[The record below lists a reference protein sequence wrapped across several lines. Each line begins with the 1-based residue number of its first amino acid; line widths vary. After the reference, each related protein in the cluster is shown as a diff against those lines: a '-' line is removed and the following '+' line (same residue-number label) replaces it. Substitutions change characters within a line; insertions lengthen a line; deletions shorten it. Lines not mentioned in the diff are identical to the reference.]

1 MGVSKHK
8 PSNSLSADWYTDDK
22 FLKKEIN
29 QIFLKSWLLIGP
41 EAQIANPGDCLFQS
55 IVDQPIVC
63 VRQEDNSIKTFFNI
77 CRHRAGS
84 FENKKSKNNYLVCKY
99 HGWTYSINGQL
110 KSPRGFNKSEIV
122 SEDLCLKYINTKI
135 WKGLI
140 FINFCDKPTSFG
152 TTFND
157 VGRVLAPYKLE
168 NFVFEK
174 KVSYRIKSNW
184 KVYLDNFLEG
194 LHIPIVHPKLNDVM
208 NYRSYNTKLYKNFSV
223 QSGKLDGSKSP
234 YAQSSNN
241 VAYYFTIYPN
251 ILFNIAPGRFQTNI
265 IEPLD
270 EKECVVH
277 FDYFF
282 DSVCEKEIL
291 RDINFSDEIQKE
303 DILICEGVQ
312 KNLSSIG
319 FEKGIISDKYEIGV
333 KHFQDYIRNST
344 S

>member
-1 MGVSKHK
+1 MGVSKNK
-8 PSNSLSADWYTDDK
+8 PINSLSSDWYTDDR

-29 QIFLKSWLLIGP
+29 KIFFKSWLLIGP
-41 EAQIANPGDCLFQS
+41 EASIPNHGDCLFQS

-84 FENKKSKNNYLVCKY
+84 FKTMKSNNNYLVCNY
-99 HGWTYSINGQL
+99 HGWTYSINGKL
-110 KSPRGFNKSEIV
+110 KSPRGFYKSKISLKE
-122 SEDLCLKYINTKI
+122 LCLKNINTKV

-140 FINFCDKPTSFG
+140 FINFSVKPKSFG

-157 VGRVLAPYKLE
+157 IEKILTPYKLE
-168 NFVFEK
+168 NFIFDRR
-174 KVSYRIKSNW
+174 VSYRIKSNW

-194 LHIPIVHPKLNDVM
+194 LHIPIVHPGLNDVM
-208 NYRSYNTKLYKNFSV
+208 DYKSYNTKLYKNFSV
-223 QSGKLDGSKSP
+223 QSGKLDDSKSP

-251 ILFNIAPGRFQTNI
+251 ILFNIAPGRLQTNT
-265 IEPLD
+265 IEPLN
-270 EKECVVH
+270 EKECIVH

-282 DSVCEKEIL
+282 DSVPKKEIEK
-291 RDINFSDEIQKE
+291 DINFSDEIQKE
-303 DILICEGVQ
+303 DILICEEVQ
-312 KNLSSIG
+312 RNLLSIG

-333 KHFQDYIRNST
+333 KHFQDYIRSNIN
-344 S
+344 

>member
-1 MGVSKHK
+1 MYVSKNK
-8 PSNSLSADWYTDDK
+8 PINSLSTDWYTDDK

-29 QIFLKSWLLIGP
+29 QIFLKSWLLIGS
-41 EAQIANPGDCLFQS
+41 EAQISNPGDCLFQS

-110 KSPRGFNKSEIV
+110 KSPRGFNKSEIAYG
-122 SEDLCLKYINTKI
+122 DLCLKYINTKI

-194 LHIPIVHPKLNDVM
+194 LHIPIVHPRLNDVM
-208 NYRSYNTKLYKNFSV
+208 DYRSYNTKLYKNFSV

-234 YAQSSNN
+234 YAQSSHN